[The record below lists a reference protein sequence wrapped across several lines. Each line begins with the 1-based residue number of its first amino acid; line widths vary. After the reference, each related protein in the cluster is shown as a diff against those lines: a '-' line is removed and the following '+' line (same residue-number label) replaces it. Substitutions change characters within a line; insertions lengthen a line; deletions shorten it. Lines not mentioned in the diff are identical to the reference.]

1 MTLPDVAAALAEAA
15 SAINAARTL
24 EETLDTIAGVAQQSL
39 DGVDH
44 VGVSMVHRDG
54 RIETVSATDQLVWEL
69 DALQYQ
75 LREGPSVASLTCA
88 SVVSLRGD
96 ETRWR
101 RYLPEA
107 VRRGVRAQI
116 GVRLHHDG
124 DTLGGLNLYS
134 TSVEELPV
142 DTARTARLFATHAS
156 LALTRARTEEQ
167 LHYTISSRQVI
178 GQAVGILMER
188 HRMSE
193 ARAFQFLAR
202 ASQAS
207 NIRIRDLAQELVDT
221 AEDHHT
227 VSSGDRVAGTSP
239 RTAAGRVVR
248 GVRGTE
254 GA

>member
-24 EETLDTIAGVAQQSL
+24 EDTLDTIAGVAQQSL

-69 DALQYQ
+69 DSLQYEM
-75 LREGPSVASLTCA
+75 REGPCVTSLTCEA
-88 SVVSLRGD
+88 VVSLRGGD
-96 ETRWR
+96 TRWP

-134 TSVEELPV
+134 TSVEELPE
-142 DTARTARLFATHAS
+142 DTMRTAQLFATHAA
-156 LALTRARTEEQ
+156 LALTRARTEEE
-167 LHYTISSRQVI
+167 LHFTIASRQVI

-188 HRMSE
+188 YRMSE
-193 ARAFQFLAR
+193 AVAFQFLAR
-202 ASQAS
+202 ASQSS
-207 NIRIRDLAQELVDT
+207 NIKIRDLAQELVDT
-221 AEDHHT
+221 AEAHHT
-227 VSSGDRVAGTSP
+227 GSFGDPVAGT
-239 RTAAGRVVR
+239 
-248 GVRGTE
+248 
-254 GA
+254 